1 MVKEYKTDATIRLT
15 GLRSGSPLDLNVTLD
30 KRPPPANEL
39 PKYEEETFEFTNV
52 ESSEDKNIEEKP
64 VKESQK
70 IDLEKD
76 EKKELSDS
84 EDTVSTASS
93 IAGGY
98 EIYYH
103 TNKKTNQKKKYL
115 KKQDGKKTH
124 LFKYVKDIESI
135 EDPVGQVVNKGGV
148 EKASFYR
155 KKKN

>member
-1 MVKEYKTDATIRLT
+1 V
-15 GLRSGSPLDLNVTLD
+15 LDEDEVVSQKND
-30 KRPPPANEL
+30 SESNI
-39 PKYEEETFEFTNV
+39 EETFEFTNV